1 MKHLPNENAFRTW
14 FITEYLGIDG
24 KYPSIFSPE
33 EIEMAVPD
41 KMPQGFPCV
50 VILIPD
56 GGVYRYGQE
65 EIRYLYRQDIIKFG
79 HYFGLEFK

>member
-1 MKHLPNENAFRTW
+1 
-14 FITEYLGIDG
+14 
-24 KYPSIFSPE
+24 
-33 EIEMAVPD
+33 
-41 KMPQGFPCV
+41 MPQGFPCV